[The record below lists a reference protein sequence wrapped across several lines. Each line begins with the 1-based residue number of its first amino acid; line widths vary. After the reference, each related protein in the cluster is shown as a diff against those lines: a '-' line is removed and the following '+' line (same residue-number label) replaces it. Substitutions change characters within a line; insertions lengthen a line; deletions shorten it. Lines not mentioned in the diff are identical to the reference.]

1 MELEGVAAGV
11 EDGEL
16 PGTLTSGY
24 SKTGGLGRIL
34 EANAVTG
41 SDTTGVLLFECCSEY
56 CAGVFEGDFAN
67 ISRKLFAAS
76 LSFMIVIDLKSTDL
90 G

>member
-1 MELEGVAAGV
+1 
-11 EDGEL
+11 
-16 PGTLTSGY
+16 
-24 SKTGGLGRIL
+24 
-34 EANAVTG
+34 VTG
-41 SDTTGVLLFECCSEY
+41 SNTTGVLLFESCSKDCVE
-56 CAGVFEGDFAN
+56 VFEGDFAN